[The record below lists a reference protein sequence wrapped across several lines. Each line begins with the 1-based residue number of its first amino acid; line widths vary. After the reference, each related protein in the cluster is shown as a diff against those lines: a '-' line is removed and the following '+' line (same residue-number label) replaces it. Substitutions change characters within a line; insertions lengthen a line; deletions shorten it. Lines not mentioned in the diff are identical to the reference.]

1 MDYKIT
7 YKYKNEENAV
17 LLQGMQNIL
26 GAIGQFHEDHVKEC
40 EIIKIELY

>member
-17 LLQGMQNIL
+17 LLKDMQNIL
-26 GAIGQFHEDHVKEC
+26 GAIGQFLEDHVKDC
-40 EIIKIELY
+40 RIIKIEEY